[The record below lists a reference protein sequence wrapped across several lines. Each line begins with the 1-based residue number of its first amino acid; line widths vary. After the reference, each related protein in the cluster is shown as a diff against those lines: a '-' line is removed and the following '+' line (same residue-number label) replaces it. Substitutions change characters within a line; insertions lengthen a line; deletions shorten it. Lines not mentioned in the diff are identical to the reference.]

1 MLSWDK
7 NTDGTY
13 EGINDGRPENLDDG
27 DNVASTAGDEEI
39 NAMGDV
45 DFMLGDEDGDC
56 DGELV
61 HALVDPKLRDVTDDK
76 HPA

>member
-7 NTDGTY
+7 NTDGRY

-27 DNVASTAGDEEI
+27 DNVASTTGDEEI
-39 NAMGDV
+39 NAMGEV
-45 DFMLGDEDGDC
+45 DFMLGEIDGDC